1 MKKFNV
7 NDLGDMVYLHNY
19 NMHEL
24 LKCCGSLEKG
34 LLKYSKRLK
43 IAVILGAIGIGI
55 MKVQLDYQNEKIE
68 ELGRQIKQLKE
79 EQEEE

>member
-1 MKKFNV
+1 MKKFSV

-24 LKCCGSLEKG
+24 LKFCGSLEKG
-34 LLKYSKRLK
+34 LLKNNKRLK
-43 IAVILGAIGIGI
+43 IAVILGAICIGA
-55 MKVQLDYQNEKIE
+55 MKVQLDYQDAKIE